1 MLPPLC
7 NPTIIR
13 VTKSIKT
20 PKTHEN
26 KVGQTLCQS
35 CIITLPNYNTKK
47 TTTSKIE
54 ATTNNLIGEILNHS
68 FTLGKSNKF
77 FSCFLEFKFLSRWV
91 SQKQTLHWKWAKIS
105 LNKKEKNSSLCKD
118 LPFIFFFPFFLNCCG
133 FQMVLLFCWNRNFP
147 FSFSKDVLVQH
158 LVAEIV
164 VK

>member
-147 FSFSKDVLVQH
+147 FSFSKDVLG
-158 LVAEIV
+158 ATSCSRNSC
-164 VK
+164 